1 VSWPSLIRLPS
12 RRFASHIVPVRRA
25 TIYVAGAA
33 LLAGVT
39 AAILTATR
47 EHEELRAVGH
57 PAVWA
62 FVLVIGWSFIGSGIV
77 AAARGLGS
85 RFGALMI
92 GAGFAWFAAALSAS
106 GIPVLFTIGTLLA
119 SLWIA
124 IFVHALM
131 AFPGGRLE
139 SRAARVVVAAFYFPA
154 VVLQLGWLMFTD
166 TTTLD
171 GCHGCPANLVLVS
184 DRPHLANAILDIEQP
199 IVGFVALAGAVAIL
213 AHRWWAGTPPAR
225 RSLGPVLASGGA
237 CLVILALTI
246 FVEPLSYRGGQVI
259 GWAGAIAFS
268 AVPFAFLLGLLR
280 QRLDRSAV
288 AQLVIE
294 LGGPAAQANLQAAL
308 SRALRDPSVQIAYW
322 LPDAERYVDP
332 GGRPMDPPAEH
343 DSRRATTTV
352 DHHGERVAI
361 LVHDPSLLE
370 DPELVHGVCAAAG
383 LSLSNQRLQAQLR
396 ARLLE
401 LQESRTRIVEVGD
414 AERRR
419 LERDLHDGAQQRLV
433 SLALD
438 LSSVGARVRGD
449 PETAALVTAIR
460 AELARSLEEL
470 RELAQGIHP
479 AALTDHGLPVALETV
494 TTRCAIPCSLTVAIE
509 ERLAMQVEVAI
520 YYLVSEALTN
530 VAKHAGASR
539 ASVSIARAN
548 GSVRV
553 EVTDD
558 GVGGARVG
566 TGSGLTGLADRIAA
580 LGGSLEVRS
589 PSSGGTMVRAEI
601 PCG

>member
-1 VSWPSLIRLPS
+1 MSRRAATRRCSANWPSLIRLPS
-12 RRFASHIVPVRRA
+12 RRPASHIVPVRRA

-62 FVLVIGWSFIGSGIV
+62 FVLLIGWSFMGSGIV

-106 GIPVLFTIGTLLA
+106 GEPVLFTIGTLLA

-124 IFVHALM
+124 IFVHALL

-139 SRAARVVVAAFYFPA
+139 SRAARVVVGAFYFQA
-154 VVLQLGWLMFTD
+154 VVLQLGWLMFTN
-166 TTTLD
+166 TTALD
-171 GCHGCPANLVLVS
+171 GCHGCPVNLLLVS
-184 DRPHLANAILDIEQP
+184 DRPQLANAILFIEQP
-199 IVGFVALAGAVAIL
+199 VVGFVSLAGTVAIL

-225 RSLGPVLASGGA
+225 RSLGLVLASGGA

-246 FVEPLSYRGGQVI
+246 FIEPLSYRGGQVI
-259 GWAGAIAFS
+259 GWAGVIAFS

-294 LGGPAAQANLQAAL
+294 LGDGAAQTNLQAAL

-322 LPDAERYVDP
+322 LPDAGRYVDT

-343 DSRRATTTV
+343 DARRATTTV

-383 LSLSNQRLQAQLR
+383 LSLSNQQLQAQLR

-401 LQESRTRIVEVGD
+401 LQESRARIVEVGD

-470 RELAQGIHP
+470 RELA
-479 AALTDHGLPVALETV
+479 
-494 TTRCAIPCSLTVAIE
+494 
-509 ERLAMQVEVAI
+509 
-520 YYLVSEALTN
+520 
-530 VAKHAGASR
+530 
-539 ASVSIARAN
+539 
-548 GSVRV
+548 
-553 EVTDD
+553 
-558 GVGGARVG
+558 
-566 TGSGLTGLADRIAA
+566 
-580 LGGSLEVRS
+580 
-589 PSSGGTMVRAEI
+589 
-601 PCG
+601 